1 MRAASPIASIYL
13 PLGGALP
20 RPSPEGFPV
29 LLGRFATGGAFEP
42 LDLLAGTEPLLVPP
56 DFDIA
61 ISLVARGRVAG

>member
-1 MRAASPIASIYL
+1 MRTASSIAKIYL

-42 LDLLAGTEPLLVPP
+42 PDLLAGVKPLLPP
-56 DFDIA
+56 PVFDIA
-61 ISLVARGRVAG
+61 ISLLREGGVAG